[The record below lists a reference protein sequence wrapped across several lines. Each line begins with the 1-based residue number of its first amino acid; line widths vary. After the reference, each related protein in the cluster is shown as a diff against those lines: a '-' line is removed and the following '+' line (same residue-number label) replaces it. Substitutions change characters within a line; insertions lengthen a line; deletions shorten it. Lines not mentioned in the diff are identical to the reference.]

1 MSNISVKI
9 TRKEAAERYNMTVNE
24 FIVLSRRS
32 DFPKPTKI
40 LDASRHY
47 VLAFNSD
54 ELAKW
59 MSDNRILP
67 KVDGLHLEFYNILQ
81 RSKNR

>member
-9 TRKEAAERYNMTVNE
+9 TRKEAAEMYNMTVNE
-24 FIVLSRRS
+24 FIVLSRRP

-40 LDASRHY
+40 LSASRHY

-59 MSDNRILP
+59 MSDNRVLP
-67 KVDGLHLEFYNILQ
+67 KANGLHLQFYRALQ